1 MCEAFRG
8 MQVVISKY
16 ISLTPSDAAY
26 PFAGELGLAL
36 SQLLPNAKGLP
47 VWGHVKWSA
56 MISCGVCSKHSAVI
70 RYLVRGSRYHI
81 NHMCPCSWFRREW
94 LQTSVFLVGSENVWS
109 WLDSADRTSYFKK
122 ISCCRGYI
130 YQRSCH
136 SILSRSILE

>member
-47 VWGHVKWSA
+47 V
-56 MISCGVCSKHSAVI
+56 
-70 RYLVRGSRYHI
+70 
-81 NHMCPCSWFRREW
+81 
-94 LQTSVFLVGSENVWS
+94 
-109 WLDSADRTSYFKK
+109 
-122 ISCCRGYI
+122 
-130 YQRSCH
+130 
-136 SILSRSILE
+136 